1 MLLRPIIHFSVILSL
16 LVTSVMPL
24 SRASAAPL
32 SDLPKAGTMVA
43 LSQAYQPAIIRGITV
58 HPDDPFIFDFIVD
71 AGQDKLQGEALNMEG
86 DKLVKYFLAAL
97 AVPEKELWVN
107 LSPYEQERVIPEGL
121 GQTDMGRDLLAQDYI
136 LKQLTASLIYPE
148 KELGKNF
155 WDKVYSQMQAKYGKS
170 VNVPVNTFNKVW
182 IMADQAEVFERAQT
196 AMVTKS
202 HLKVMLEEDYLAMNR
217 NAAGGAEVGAF
228 ARSDRGSMALFPATP
243 RGDGWREDKSTNSAT
258 GPALASQVIKEIILP
273 ELEREV
279 NTGKN
284 FAPLRQIFHSI
295 ILAGWYKNN
304 LKEAL
309 LNQVYSDQNKVRGID
324 LDDKTVKQQIYEQYL
339 KAYKKGVFNFIK
351 DDMVEG
357 RMVPRKYFSG
367 GVDAAM
373 ALHPKRTTDSAMLIT
388 GLAGAL
394 LQAITVRLKR
404 NDVKKE
410 KKTAPSEQFRVIIS
424 KLINNIQGPDKWVMR
439 PLYNRWEVG
448 VTVEGWP
455 RTVDGKSTA
464 SAEDSRMLLDISREF
479 QQVFPDAV
487 FAVGAQ
493 NWNLRIVYI
502 VKTEAEA
509 FRVKNMLNSSSV
521 TSDMVQLLE
530 SYLKEGKA
538 APRSGE
544 AAKERKS
551 DAAMQSLPKEYVLR
565 VKRLEKYEAHTTSQ
579 AMIDQLMRDKERL
592 ESTEKYMTGQMER
605 GFAYDF
611 QKKEAQARLERVQ
624 KDLIIIKKA
633 LEVWEEIRLAQIP
646 HLSRRD
652 IVNAFVRDF
661 GLDYGVGGEEEAY
674 DYSLKRDESIL
685 PFLKFLKSKQGANI
699 PLVVINQPDGQIV
712 DPGIQEMMG
721 FGIDAKEAL
730 RILAVY
736 LDPRAASV
744 VEAVL
749 NMTIELS
756 GALSEKGIHAAD
768 EIAIYI
774 INQMGLDGGDAIT
787 DSAMLGELIR
797 DYYPLPR
804 STLHPLKMMDQLKA
818 RLNSRT
824 DREWVAVSD
833 SEDVLRRVRWDVH
846 FSLDGQ
852 DHTLNGFLATLGLPS
867 EFHQNLERD
876 GGASVIIYDV
886 NTRALTGRVHRALTA
901 LARELR
907 ADQKFNHRYSIKL
920 TPNKDQQYFPG
931 TLHTARIAF
940 SVRENEPRAEKYY
953 DSTNWMVRL
962 RALSTNELQG
972 LLAQEER
979 IVREVKNGVSDS
991 ALHQAVAM
999 AQERLY
1005 FFKVLEKEISI
1016 RDRFTKAAEA
1026 YINGADEARKT
1037 AFQVL
1042 VNETTYWSYAQIKK
1056 LKEAAQDEQVRLE
1069 WERVLDAIEERYNG
1083 VRKQGRFDKNEVG
1096 QLLSGTDA
1104 AMAYGFPKQ
1113 IYNYMAGF
1121 ESPERLA
1128 IIDGILRASKDVLA
1142 AIGATDKVRLALG
1155 LYYLGYYDIEK
1166 LTYRLKGIF
1175 IEESRTYSV
1184 EDARARRLNAVDQQ
1198 RLDGLL
1204 EVAYNPPLRL
1214 VNNVE
1219 LDIDAAA
1226 RAQKNILVLDDDPQQ
1241 ISRLE
1246 GYFKTMGYSV
1256 VTAQKL
1262 DWAKKILGSST
1273 QPIHIIISDMELEG
1287 ERNSHIL
1294 LSRALEASHPP
1305 AFFLRADNILS
1316 VLYDNKIFNE
1326 FIEEY
1331 PGRDISG
1338 IFDKDDFSLQRLGRA
1353 IDRVLFSDA
1362 AMAGSAETKPEANAD
1377 RAMNVIRQLRALDRL
1392 DAPGLMKALEKLIGA
1407 LRDPN
1412 VFLEQRIKIIDGILA
1427 RKNISKPPKAVE
1439 TLKSVR
1445 RFLIDDDVKFLLD
1458 VGPREEV
1465 LAVETMLLAFKD
1477 PQVDEVVE
1485 AMMLLGGFSKRTKR
1499 YQRIYDIARQL
1510 IDQPVRPDVQTGLTR
1525 TEQLQDIDR
1534 QITVLEEELQVIRN
1548 DIASM
1553 ESVVGARF
1561 EGELL
1566 KVGLRDNDKRRGIL
1580 SRISEELQ
1588 SNPQIKGL
1596 KQSRADIEERLEKLR
1611 SQRFSLEQKMH
1622 DGQTA
1627 LAAPVVTA
1635 FTAASTAPV
1644 AVSEDIH
1651 FDTIVKAANFIMA
1664 ERLRLRLK
1672 IPEVARRVR
1681 VSSETV
1687 EAWELGKDLFIQGI
1701 IHPALR
1707 RWADQLHVSHQEEL
1721 FYDLEQLLTKMR
1733 QEVVPGG
1740 DVQQGGDMAM
1750 KGGIDLVQSNDL
1762 TVTRKEGAGVKM
1774 DIDPNVIEQ
1783 IKRDG
1788 VDGLSPQ
1795 IINVRP
1801 IVDILRF
1808 ITLQ

>member
-32 SDLPKAGTMVA
+32 SDLPQAGTMVP

-58 HPDDPFIFDFIVD
+58 HKDDPFVFDFIVD
-71 AGQDKLQGEALNMEG
+71 AGQDKLQGEALNTEG

-107 LSPYEQERVIPEGL
+107 LSPYEKERIIPEGL

-136 LKQLTASLIYPE
+136 LKQLTASLIYPG

-217 NAAGGAEVGAF
+217 NAAGGAKVGAF
-228 ARSDRGSMALFPATP
+228 ARSDRGSMALSPATP

-309 LNQVYSDQNKVRGID
+309 LNQVYSNQNKVRGID

-357 RMVPRKYFSG
+357 RTIPRKYFSG
-367 GVDAAM
+367 GIDAAM
-373 ALHPKRTTDSAMLIT
+373 ALHPKKTADSAMLIT

-394 LQAITVRLKR
+394 LQAITVRFKR
-404 NDVKKE
+404 NEPKVEDKI
-410 KKTAPSEQFRVIIS
+410 APSEQFRGIIS
-424 KLINNIQGPDKWVMR
+424 KLINNLQNLDKWVIR
-439 PLYNRWEVG
+439 PLYKRWEVG

-455 RTVDGKSTA
+455 RTYEGKSTVTVN
-464 SAEDSRMLLDISREF
+464 DNKILQDIFLEF
-479 QQVFPDAV
+479 QQRFPDAL
-487 FAVGAQ
+487 FAVGVQ

-502 VKTEAEA
+502 VKTEEEA
-509 FRVKNMLNSSSV
+509 NQVKDQLRNSS
-521 TSDMVQLLE
+521 TIQQMADLLE
-530 SYLKEGKA
+530 SYMTPGKVLGDPDDA
-538 APRSGE
+538 AR
-544 AAKERKS
+544 KLKS
-551 DAAMQSLPKEYVLR
+551 DAAMQSRPSVYIQRMQRLERLQAHTTPQEMIDHLKQKKDSLEHEKEYVAAQI
-565 VKRLEKYEAHTTSQ
+565 EKG
-579 AMIDQLMRDKERL
+579 LV
-592 ESTEKYMTGQMER
+592 
-605 GFAYDF
+605 YDF
-611 QKKEAQARLERVQ
+611 QKKEAQTRLERVE
-624 KDLIIIKKA
+624 KDLVIIKKA
-633 LEVWEEIRLAQIP
+633 LEVWEEIRIAQIP
-646 HLSRRD
+646 YLSRRD
-652 IVNAFVRDF
+652 IVNAFVKSF
-661 GLDYGVGGEEEAY
+661 GLDYSVGYKSEAY
-674 DYSLKRDESIL
+674 DYSSKEYESIL
-685 PFLKFLKSKQGANI
+685 PFLKFLKDKHGAAV
-699 PLVVINQPDGQIV
+699 PLVVLNHPDGEIV
-712 DPGIQEMMG
+712 GPGIKEMLG
-721 FGIDAKEAL
+721 FGIDAQVAL

-736 LDPRAASV
+736 LDPHVDSV
-744 VEAVL
+744 AEAVL

-756 GALSEKGIHAAD
+756 GALSEKGLNAAD

-846 FSLDGQ
+846 FSLEGQ

-867 EFHQNLERD
+867 EFQQNQERD

-886 NTRALTGRVHRALTA
+886 NTRSLTDRVHRALTA
-901 LARELR
+901 LAKALR
-907 ADQKFNHRYSIKL
+907 ADPKFHHRYSIKL

-931 TLHTARIAF
+931 TLHTARITF

-962 RALSTNELQG
+962 RALSTNELKG

-991 ALHQAVAM
+991 ALHQAMAM

-1005 FFKVLEKEISI
+1005 FFKVLEKEILM
-1016 RDRFTKAAEA
+1016 RDRFMKAAEA

-1042 VNETTYWSYAQIKK
+1042 VNETTYWSYTQIKK
-1056 LKEAAQDEQVRLE
+1056 LKEASSDEQIRLE
-1069 WERVLDAIEERYNG
+1069 WERVLEAIEERYNG
-1083 VRKQGRFDKNEVG
+1083 VRKQGRFDKNEAA

-1104 AMAYGFPKQ
+1104 AMAQGFPKQ

-1142 AIGATDKVRLALG
+1142 STGATDKVRLALG

-1198 RLDGLL
+1198 RLDGIL
-1204 EVAYNPPLRL
+1204 EVAYNPPLML
-1214 VNNVE
+1214 ANNGD
-1219 LDIDAAA
+1219 LDVDAAA
-1226 RAQKNILVLDDDPQQ
+1226 RAQKNILVLDDNPQQ

-1246 GYFKTMGYSV
+1246 GYFKAMGYSV

-1262 DWAKKILGSST
+1262 DWAKKLLGAST

-1362 AMAGSAETKPEANAD
+1362 AMAGAAATKPETNGD
-1377 RAMNVIRQLRALDRL
+1377 RAMNAIRQLRALDRL
-1392 DAPGLMKALEKLIGA
+1392 DAPGLMKPVEKLIAA
-1407 LRDPN
+1407 LKDSN

-1499 YQRIYDIARQL
+1499 YQRIHDIARQL
-1510 IDQPVRPDVQTGLTR
+1510 IDQPVRLDAQTGLTR

-1534 QITVLEEELQVIRN
+1534 QIIVLEEELQVIRN
-1548 DIASM
+1548 DIASL
-1553 ESVVGARF
+1553 ESVIGARF

-1580 SRISEELQ
+1580 SRISDELQ

-1596 KQSRADIEERLEKLR
+1596 KQSRVDIEERLEKLR

-1622 DGQTA
+1622 DSQTELAAPVATA
-1627 LAAPVVTA
+1627 LAAVSA
-1635 FTAASTAPV
+1635 APV

-1707 RWADQLHVSHQEEL
+1707 RWAEQLHVSHQEEL

-1733 QEVVPGG
+1733 QEVVRGG
-1740 DVQQGGDMAM
+1740 DVHQDGDMAM
-1750 KGGIDLVQSNDL
+1750 KGGIDLVRSNEL
-1762 TVTRKEGAGVKM
+1762 MLTRKEGVGVKM
-1774 DIDPNVIEQ
+1774 DIDPNVFEQ